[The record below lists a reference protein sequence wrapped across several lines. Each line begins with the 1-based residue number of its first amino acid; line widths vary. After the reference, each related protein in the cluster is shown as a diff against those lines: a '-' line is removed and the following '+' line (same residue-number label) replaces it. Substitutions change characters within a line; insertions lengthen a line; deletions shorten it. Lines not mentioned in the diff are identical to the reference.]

1 MGPVAVWHQGLEVAV
16 PKAQQRCVLALLLRD
31 VGRVVVF
38 ERFVD
43 ALWDDDRMPPTARNV
58 VQQAVSGLRRVL
70 SIDPGVR
77 LAHHTAGYVLEVD
90 PALID
95 LHRFRALVA
104 RSRGEA
110 RASVLRRALG
120 LWRGEPLEDV
130 NAPGVAPIKQ
140 ALAEERLAVLE
151 ERLDLEVRA
160 GRDAELVPEL
170 RVLVADHPWHERLHG
185 LLMVALYRAGRPAD
199 AVRVFHDARRASGSG
214 AGPELHRLYELL
226 LRNDPVLE
234 RCAGGAARQ
243 PPHHQHTPR
252 FLHEPFQSG
261 DQE

>member
-1 MGPVAVWHQGLEVAV
+1 MRVEFGLLGPVAVWHRGLEVAV
-16 PKAQQRCVLALLLRD
+16 PKAQQRCVLALLLKD

-43 ALWDDDRMPPTARNV
+43 ALWDDDRMPRTARNV
-58 VQQAVSGLRRVL
+58 VQQAVSGLRRIL

-104 RSRGEA
+104 RSRGEG
-110 RASVLRRALG
+110 RAAALRRALD

-130 NAPGVAPIKQ
+130 NAPGVASIKQ
-140 ALAEERLAVLE
+140 ALTEERLAVLE

-170 RVLVADHPWHERLHG
+170 RVLVAAHPWHERLHG
-185 LLMVALYRAGRPAD
+185 LLMVALYRAGRPTD
-199 AVRVFHDARRASGSG
+199 AFRAFHHARRASGVATG
-214 AGPELHRLYELL
+214 TGPGPDLHRLYERM
-226 LRNDPVLE
+226 LRNDPALDRPV
-234 RCAGGAARQ
+234 AVTAR
-243 PPHHQHTPR
+243 
-252 FLHEPFQSG
+252 
-261 DQE
+261 